1 MYMPHNLIELNE
13 YKILIQQFY
22 WKFFTNGIQ
31 NKIVQIKSL
40 PLILSRIIIITMLF
54 SMSKSVLSFKHSW
67 DFKIERLPMYV
78 IPPSQLRSK
87 V

>member
-1 MYMPHNLIELNE
+1 MPYNLIELKG
-13 YKILIQQFY
+13 YKILIQQSF

-40 PLILSRIIIITMLF
+40 PLILSRIIITKLF
-54 SMSKSVLSFKHSW
+54 SMSKFVLSFKHSC
-67 DFKIERLPMYV
+67 DFKIEGLHMYV